1 MARVSGADLAYTRLR
16 EQIIS
21 GTLKPGARI
30 TEPELAA
37 DLGLSRTPIREALR
51 RLEAEALVQALN
63 NGGTIVTPL
72 DADSVQHIGLLRS
85 RIESLL
91 ARQATLRIS
100 EEELAELERI
110 VKLGHRLVDDDE
122 EVLRLGKEFHQII
135 NRASEN
141 IWGQAMLRQIIGH
154 VDRVRSLSTANPGR
168 SEVAV
173 AEHDRI
179 FRALQSRDP
188 DLVEQEVRGH
198 IERGLDS
205 AEVSLSSS

>member
-1 MARVSGADLAYTRLR
+1 MRVSGAELAYKALR

-21 GTLKPGARI
+21 GALKPGARI

-51 RLEAEALVQALN
+51 RLEAESLVQALN
-63 NGGTIVTPL
+63 NGGTIVAPL
-72 DADSVQHIGLLRS
+72 DADSVKHIGLLRS

-91 ARQATLRIS
+91 ARQATLLITDD
-100 EEELAELERI
+100 ELSELERI
-110 VKLGHRLVDDDE
+110 VNLGHRLVDDDE

-135 NRASEN
+135 NRASGN
-141 IWGQAMLRQIIGH
+141 AWGQEMLRQIIGH
-154 VDRVRSLSTANPGR
+154 VDRMRSLSTANPGR

-179 FRALQSRDP
+179 FRALLQRDP
-188 DLVEQEVRGH
+188 ELVEQEVRSH

-205 AEVSLSSS
+205 AETSLSSG

>member
-135 NRASEN
+135 NRASGN